1 MASKERIR
9 DDIIMNARETHLLKE
24 QDKRDAQQMKA
35 ERVPPLV
42 LFGVVRRSH
51 KNSQK
56 GYQKYE
62 IEADVRQ
69 AELCDHAV
77 RITLE
82 DQGKVKKRRS
92 KRPFFCTLHGTTC
105 TPDNEGVG
113 GCGDL
118 VKECH
123 WTSYRIYRE

>member
-1 MASKERIR
+1 
-9 DDIIMNARETHLLKE
+9 MNARETHLLKE
-24 QDKRDAQQMKA
+24 QDKRDAQQRKA
-35 ERVPPLV
+35 ERIPPLV

-62 IEADVRQ
+62 LEADLRQ

-77 RITLE
+77 KITLE
-82 DQGKVKKRRS
+82 DQGKAKKRRNA
-92 KRPFFCTLHGTTC
+92 RQLFCSLHGTTC
-105 TPDNEGVG
+105 TPDNEGFA

-118 VKECH
+118 VEGCS
-123 WTSYRIYRE
+123 WVSNSPLMRTDNMLERRST